1 MRASQGTGMMD
12 STIGGSRLL
21 REREALSK
29 GYFSLF
35 LFASVLI
42 GDRDRLVTKIYVLIE
57 NKI

>member
-42 GDRDRLVTKIYVLIE
+42 GDRACPQAGHKNICAH
-57 NKI
+57 